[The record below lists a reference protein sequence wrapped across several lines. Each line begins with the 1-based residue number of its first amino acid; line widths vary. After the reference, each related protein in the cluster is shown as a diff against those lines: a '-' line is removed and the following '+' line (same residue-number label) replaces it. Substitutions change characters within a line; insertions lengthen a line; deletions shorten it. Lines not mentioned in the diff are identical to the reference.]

1 MVVYFH
7 RIGLSGL
14 SANAFVVPLMGLAVP
29 LGFVAVFTGWVWVAK
44 IAGVL
49 LWLSQKVVYWHA
61 GIEPAGAFPPRRCG
75 WGWPSRPR

>member
-29 LGFVAVFTGWVWVAK
+29 LGFVAVFTGWAWVAK
-44 IAGVL
+44 VAGVL

-61 GIEPAGAFPPRRCG
+61 SVEPAWRIPPRRCG
-75 WGWPSRPR
+75 WAWPSRPP